1 SHMTWEDYAVF
12 LLESIGLYSKKLQD
26 HYYRK
31 ITILIDHYREKHGIE
46 VEDIPDVTKRKDWL
60 KNEVLWHDW
69 KGIARALEKND
80 FSLSTRQ
87 YSLTKKDESELY
99 EL

>member
-1 SHMTWEDYAVF
+1 MGARRKSCVRSQFWSLVCPDRIAGALQYEKPSHMTWQEYAVF

-46 VEDIPDVTKRKDWL
+46 VEDIPDVTKRKEWL
-60 KNEVLWHDW
+60 K
-69 KGIARALEKND
+69 R
-80 FSLSTRQ
+80 ST
-87 YSLTKKDESELY
+87 LA
-99 EL
+99 